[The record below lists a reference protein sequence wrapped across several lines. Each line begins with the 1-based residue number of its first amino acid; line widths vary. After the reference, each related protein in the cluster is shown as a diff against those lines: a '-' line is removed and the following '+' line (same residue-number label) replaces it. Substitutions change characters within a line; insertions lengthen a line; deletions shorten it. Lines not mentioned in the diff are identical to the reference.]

1 MPQVVQAL
9 RTKYGVEPKVHD
21 PDEAVAKGAAI
32 LGANS
37 VLRQMLEE
45 KVKEMTGDD
54 DFSLDVEG
62 SENNLALEA
71 AQRELRDDGY
81 SLEAIESAM
90 TQVVNVSSKTF
101 GTLSVPWVWA
111 DQGRYDNRLF
121 NLIYHNTPLP
131 TKTTYNCGTLQ
142 DNQDSVHFAVL
153 ENEEDA
159 PLSEKDRETVAKLG
173 VDPEVGTP
181 LWEDDLTIP
190 SGLPKDEPLEVIFE
204 MDKEGLL
211 EVTCRHVATGRSI
224 HTVIRTSATMSKT
237 EEREAQQRMAEL
249 VVE

>member
-1 MPQVVQAL
+1 M
-9 RTKYGVEPKVHD
+9 
-21 PDEAVAKGAAI
+21 
-32 LGANS
+32 
-37 VLRQMLEE
+37 
-45 KVKEMTGDD
+45 
-54 DFSLDVEG
+54 
-62 SENNLALEA
+62 
-71 AQRELRDDGY
+71 
-81 SLEAIESAM
+81 
-90 TQVVNVSSKTF
+90 
-101 GTLSVPWVWA
+101 
-111 DQGRYDNRLF
+111 
-121 NLIYHNTPLP
+121 
-131 TKTTYNCGTLQ
+131 
-142 DNQDSVHFAVL
+142 L